1 MRTPLLEAVDVNSP
15 LIVDMLIKAEANLDL
30 EDIKGTTPLLD
41 ASFQIGKMQRNK
53 QLNVEI
59 VKLLIAGAFDNC
71 DINICLSINI
81 YFVVSL
87 VF

>member
-1 MRTPLLEAVDVNSP
+1 MLEAVDVNSP
-15 LIVDMLIKAEANLDL
+15 LIVDMLIKAGANLDL

-41 ASFQIGKMQRNK
+41 ATFQIGKMHRNK

-59 VKLLIAGAFDNC
+59 VKLLIAGVFYNC
-71 DINICLSINI
+71 DIIICLSINI
-81 YFVVSL
+81 YFVASL